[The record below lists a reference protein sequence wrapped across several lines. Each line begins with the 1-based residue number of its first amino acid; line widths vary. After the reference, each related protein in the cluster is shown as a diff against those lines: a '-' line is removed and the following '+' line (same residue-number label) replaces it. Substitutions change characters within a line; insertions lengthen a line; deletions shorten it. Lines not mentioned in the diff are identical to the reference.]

1 MHDKNYE
8 EYMSSV
14 LGYNI
19 NQENT
24 YRSYDYDN
32 FFYDLEKKYPAIIQ
46 NLIEEVRKVDIKSC
60 QNNFDEMLQEIYKN
74 LKIKDNAKDM
84 KDTIIDLLKII
95 IIKEKIEEHQMEMR
109 NKNLYLNRGMRGY
122 NPYIEF

>member
-8 EYMSSV
+8 EYMSTV

-24 YRSYDYDN
+24 YCSYDYDN
-32 FFYDLEKKYPAIIQ
+32 FSYDLEKKYPALIQ
-46 NLIEEVRKVDIKSC
+46 DLIEEIRKIDIKSC
-60 QNNFDEMLQEIYKN
+60 QNNFYEMMQEIYKN

-95 IIKEKIEEHQMEMR
+95 IIKEKIEEHQMEVR

>member
-8 EYMSSV
+8 EYMSTV

-24 YRSYDYDN
+24 YCSYDYDN
-32 FFYDLEKKYPAIIQ
+32 FSYDLEKKYPALIQ
-46 NLIEEVRKVDIKSC
+46 DLIEEIRKIDIKSC
-60 QNNFDEMLQEIYKN
+60 QNNFDEMMQEIYKN

-109 NKNLYLNRGMRGY
+109 NKNLYLNRGMGGY

>member
-8 EYMSSV
+8 EYMSTV

-24 YRSYDYDN
+24 YCSYDYDN
-32 FFYDLEKKYPAIIQ
+32 FSYDLEKKYPALIQ
-46 NLIEEVRKVDIKSC
+46 DLIEEIRKIDIKSC
-60 QNNFDEMLQEIYKN
+60 QNNFEEMMQEIYKN
-74 LKIKDNAKDM
+74 LKIKDNAKYM

>member
-8 EYMSSV
+8 EYMSTV

-24 YRSYDYDN
+24 YCSYDYDN
-32 FFYDLEKKYPAIIQ
+32 FSYDLEKKYPALIQ
-46 NLIEEVRKVDIKSC
+46 DLIEEIRKIDIKSC

-74 LKIKDNAKDM
+74 LKIKDNTKDM
-84 KDTIIDLLKII
+84 KNTIIDLLKII
-95 IIKEKIEEHQMEMR
+95 IIKEKIEEHQMEVR